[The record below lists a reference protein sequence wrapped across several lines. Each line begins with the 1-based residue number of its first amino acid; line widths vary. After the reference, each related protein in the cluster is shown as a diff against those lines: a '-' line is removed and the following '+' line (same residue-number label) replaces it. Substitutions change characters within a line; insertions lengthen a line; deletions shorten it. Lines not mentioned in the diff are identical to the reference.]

1 MLRSGKTADCSGPGA
16 GASALLLLQ
25 AAASQARIGPF
36 AFSGLA
42 SPQAAALLYRAVA
55 RLAASAA
62 ARG

>member
-16 GASALLLLQ
+16 GASALLLQ

-62 ARG
+62 ARR